1 MAKEKMKELPK
12 GWKFETLALQT
23 FCDNIKSDI
32 VDGPFGSDMKR
43 SDYKTEG
50 IPVLKI
56 QNIKPFKIIVKKMDY
71 VNQNKYDQLI
81 RHSYRPRD
89 IIITKLGE
97 PLGISTIVPEDF
109 EKGLIV
115 ADLVRVRVNT
125 KKINLKYLCYVL
137 NSPKISNYINSKQK
151 GTTRARVK
159 LSIVRELPIP
169 YVDITEQI
177 KIVDEIEKQFTRLDA
192 SVKDLRSVKEKLEVY
207 RKSVLKSAF
216 NIGCEYQRID
226 AYCDVI
232 SGSTPKTDQKE
243 YWDGDILWITPKDL
257 SGYKNKYIETTSRTI
272 TEKGYKSCSA
282 TILPENNVLMSSRA
296 PIGYLVINKKA
307 MCTNQGFKS
316 FQIRDRKKLNEEFLY
331 YQLKHIVEKIK
342 KSGSGTTFNEIS
354 KPKAES
360 ILIKVPGIDKQM
372 EIVEEIESS
381 FSVID
386 KLEEAVHAS
395 IDKTEQLRKSIL
407 KSAFE
412 GKLVKE
418 VSI

>member
-1 MAKEKMKELPK
+1 MAKEKMKELPN
-12 GWKFETLALQT
+12 GRKFETLCLQT

-56 QNIKPFKIIVKKMDY
+56 QNIKPFKIIIKKMDY
-71 VNQNKYDQLI
+71 VSKNKYDQLI
-81 RHSYRPRD
+81 RHSYRPGD

-97 PLGISTIVPEDF
+97 PLGISAIVPEDF

-137 NSPKISNYINSKQK
+137 NSPTISNYINSKQK

-169 YVDITEQI
+169 SVDITEQI

-192 SVKDLRSVKEKLEVY
+192 AVKDLKNVKEKLGVY
-207 RKSVLKSAF
+207 RKSVLKAAF
-216 NIGCEYQRID
+216 DFDCEYQRID
-226 AYCDVI
+226 TYCDVI
-232 SGSTPKTDQKE
+232 SGSTPRTNQKE

-257 SGYKNKYIETTSRTI
+257 SAYKNKYIETTSRMI

-282 TILPENNVLMSSRA
+282 TIIPEYNVLMSSRA
-296 PIGYLVINKKA
+296 PIGYLVMNKKP

-316 FQIRDRKKLNEEFLY
+316 FQIKNRKDLNEEFLY

-342 KSGSGTTFNEIS
+342 KFGSGTTFNEIS
-354 KPKAES
+354 KPKAQS
-360 ILIKVPGIDKQM
+360 ILIKVPKL
-372 EIVEEIESS
+372 EEQKVIIGNIESH

-386 KLEEAVHAS
+386 KLEEV
-395 IDKTEQLRKSIL
+395 IDSSLNKTEQLRKSIL

-412 GKLVKE
+412 GRLVKA
-418 VSI
+418 